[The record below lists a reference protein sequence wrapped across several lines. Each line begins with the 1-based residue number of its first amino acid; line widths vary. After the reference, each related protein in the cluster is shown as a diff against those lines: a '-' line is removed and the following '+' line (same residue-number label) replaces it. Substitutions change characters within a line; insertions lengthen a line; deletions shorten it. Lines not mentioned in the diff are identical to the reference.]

1 MFSFPYRPQASG
13 QIVASHKFQK
23 ICVRKFTIKCEVFWD
38 EVLSIT
44 CTAYI
49 YFPNV
54 QSSRDV
60 YIPILANPLQPKLR
74 YLGDKSSLLLIEI
87 LREAYML
94 VAINLKRPKDR
105 QPSKNTTDLPKF
117 KGGDLVLLKN
127 HKNHILDAMYMPN
140 V

>member
-13 QIVASHKFQK
+13 QIVAFHKFKK

-44 CTAYI
+44 CTAYT

-74 YLGDKSSLLLIEI
+74 YLGDKLFFVIDRDAKRGLHVSCN
-87 LREAYML
+87 
-94 VAINLKRPKDR
+94 NLKRASDR
-105 QPSKNTTDLPKF
+105 
-117 KGGDLVLLKN
+117 
-127 HKNHILDAMYMPN
+127 
-140 V
+140 